1 MKIEARIIEV
11 SVPTNDKS
19 LCKIAHK
26 VKYRVIDREG
36 NVTRWFF
43 HSIHA
48 DRDIAEYV
56 KNGIEDL
63 SIPVLYERPLKW

>member
-11 SVPTNDKS
+11 SVPTNDKYI
-19 LCKIAHK
+19 CKIAYK
-26 VKYRVIDREG
+26 VNYRAIDREG

-43 HSIHA
+43 HSIYA

-56 KNGIEDL
+56 KNGIEDN
-63 SIPVLYERPLKW
+63 SIPVLYERPLR